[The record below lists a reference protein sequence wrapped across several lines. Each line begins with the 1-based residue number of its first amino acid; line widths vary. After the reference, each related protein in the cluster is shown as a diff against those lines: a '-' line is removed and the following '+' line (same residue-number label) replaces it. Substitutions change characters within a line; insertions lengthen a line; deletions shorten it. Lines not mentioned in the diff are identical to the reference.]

1 MERQKCRK
9 KERIEYNCIQWSGK
23 PEDIDNMLEWGN
35 SKLIYISR
43 GMMELIGVTTRPSI
57 ARPGYYLLKEK
68 EEILIFE
75 PKEFIKLYEI
85 IP

>member
-1 MERQKCRK
+1 
-9 KERIEYNCIQWSGK
+9 
-23 PEDIDNMLEWGN
+23 
-35 SKLIYISR
+35 
-43 GMMELIGVTTRPSI
+43 MELIGVTTRPSI

-75 PKEFIKLYEI
+75 PKEFTKLYEI